1 MKALGSGPGGYF
13 NPDRLTFGT
22 PIRVSSIVAVAAS
35 VPGVLSADVT
45 ALERL
50 FGPPGNALD
59 SGVLM
64 IRPLE
69 VAQLDN
75 DPTRP
80 ENGRLDLTLVG
91 GR

>member
-1 MKALGSGPGGYF
+1 
-13 NPDRLTFGT
+13 
-22 PIRVSSIVAVAAS
+22 VAAAAS

-45 ALERL
+45 TLERL
-50 FGPPGNALD
+50 FGPPGDALD
-59 SGVLM
+59 TGILV

-75 DPTRP
+75 DPSRP
-80 ENGRLDLTLVG
+80 ENGRLQLDLVG